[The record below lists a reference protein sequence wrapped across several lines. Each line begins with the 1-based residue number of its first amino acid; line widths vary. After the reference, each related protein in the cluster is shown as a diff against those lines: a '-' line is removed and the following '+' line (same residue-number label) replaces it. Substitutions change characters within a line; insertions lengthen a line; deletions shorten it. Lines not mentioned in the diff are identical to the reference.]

1 MTTPQQGTAT
11 LTALVAAEI
20 RASMGR
26 LGVRQSELARK
37 LGESDQWLSMRLRGR
52 TPLNINEILRIAR
65 ALGVDLYQL
74 LPSPEVVAQAA
85 DVSATVAY
93 LDLAERLTVQA
104 VRPPDNR
111 PKGRSSRAASTGV
124 GRTAYL
130 SRTARQKLA

>member
-26 LGVRQSELARK
+26 MGVRQSELARK

-52 TPLNINEILRIAR
+52 TPLDINEILRISR

-85 DVSATVAY
+85 DSSATVAY
-93 LDLAERLTVQA
+93 LPLAERLAITA
-104 VRPPDNR
+104 RPRDNR
-111 PKGRSSRAASTGV
+111 PPGRPSTPGSDGV

-130 SRTARQKLA
+130 SRSARRKTA

>member
-1 MTTPQQGTAT
+1 MTTPRQGAAT

-26 LGVRQSELARK
+26 QGVRQSELARR

-93 LDLAERLTVQA
+93 LAIAERVTITD
-104 VRPPDNR
+104 RPRDNR
-111 PKGRSSRAASTGV
+111 PKGRYPQTSSKGLA
-124 GRTAYL
+124 RTTYL
-130 SRTARQKLA
+130 SRSAHRRSA